1 MAGHA
6 TDRAQARAEAQ
17 RERILT
23 AAQACFVEHGF
34 HAANMAGIASAADMS
49 PGLIYRY
56 FPSKNDIILA
66 IIERQLGLARADID
80 ELHNSINMPLD
91 IWKAVCKDSAGDDR
105 MKPALY
111 AEMSAE
117 ASRVDEIGTAVR
129 EADRILREQFCEW
142 LSRSPEK
149 DGLGL
154 PARKAKSVSLLVQ
167 CLVDG
172 LRLRRLREP
181 DIDQAMVKR
190 ALQDLLPAWLDSE
203 AQ

>member
-1 MAGHA
+1 MTGHA
-6 TDRAQARAEAQ
+6 TERAQARALAQ
-17 RERILT
+17 RERILD

-66 IIERQLGLARADID
+66 IIERQLDLARAEID
-80 ELHNSINMPLD
+80 ELHHSMNIPRD
-91 IWKAVCKDSAGDDR
+91 IWKAVCKDTVGEDR
-105 MKPALY
+105 IKPALY

-117 ASRVDEIGTAVR
+117 ASRVEEIGKAVR
-129 EADRILREQFCEW
+129 NSDRILRDEFCDW
-142 LSRSPEK
+142 LTRSRED

-154 PARKAKSVSLLVQ
+154 PGRKARCVSLLVQ

-172 LRLRRLREP
+172 LRLRQLREP
-181 DIDQAMVKR
+181 DLDQALVKR
-190 ALQDLLPAWLDSE
+190 ALQDLVPGWLEPD
-203 AQ
+203 A